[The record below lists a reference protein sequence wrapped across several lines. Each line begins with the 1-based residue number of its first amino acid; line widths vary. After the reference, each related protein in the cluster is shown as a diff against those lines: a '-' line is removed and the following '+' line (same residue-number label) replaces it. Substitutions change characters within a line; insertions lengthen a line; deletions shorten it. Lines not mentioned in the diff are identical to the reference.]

1 MKAGRTLQEL
11 AKELERQKQSKADYL
26 INTTKVHMENY
37 NGTPLLHILGD
48 TDEDIVE
55 PLDIRQTAHSQIGT
69 YLGIPRKYYDRMREE
84 DPDLLAYNVNRWFEK
99 QPEQRMIRTLDG
111 HARAFLSNR
120 YKRIDNFDIA
130 QVTLPIIA
138 EMPDANIASCE
149 VTENAMYIKAINP
162 RLTAE
167 VSKGDVVQ
175 AGIVIRNSETGQGA
189 VSVQPLIFR
198 LVCLNGMTVTEI
210 GTRRNHIG
218 RINTADENYLIYS
231 DETIEAD
238 QKAFVKKLQDSVRAA
253 VDEAK
258 FAVVVDQMRKAQGME
273 LDTGNIPNLIKMTG
287 ANFGYTEEEGKG
299 IMKHLLDGKDFTLY
313 GLANAVTRLSQDVES
328 YDRASKLEE
337 IGYDVL
343 TMPQDTFRTFN
354 HVTKLAA

>member
-1 MKAGRTLQEL
+1 MKLGRTIQEL
-11 AKELERQKQSKADYL
+11 AKELDRQNQNKADYL
-26 INTTKVHMENY
+26 VDTSKVRMESY
-37 NGTPLLHILGD
+37 NGTPLLHVLD
-48 TDEDIVE
+48 NHDEDIVE
-55 PLDIRQTAHSQIGT
+55 PLDIRQTAHEQIGA
-69 YLGIPRKYYDRMREE
+69 YLSIPRKYYDRMQSE
-84 DPDLLAYNVNRWFEK
+84 DPELLAYNVNRWFGRN
-99 QPEQRMIRTLDG
+99 PEQRMIRTLDG

-120 YKRIDNFDIA
+120 YRRIDNFDIA
-130 QVTLPIIA
+130 QITLPIIA
-138 EMPDANIASCE
+138 DMPDATIESCE
-149 VTENAMYIKAINP
+149 VTENAMFIKAVNP
-162 RLTAE
+162 RLTTE

-189 VSVQPLIFR
+189 VSVHPMIYR
-198 LVCLNGMTVTEI
+198 LFCLNGMTVTEA
-210 GTRRNHIG
+210 GTRRNHVG

-258 FAVVVDQMRKAQGME
+258 FAVVVDQMRKAQGIS

-287 ANFGYTEEEGKG
+287 SSFGYTEEEGKG

-313 GLANAVTRLSQDVES
+313 GLSNAVTRFSQDVES

-337 IGYDVL
+337 IGYTVL
-343 TMPQDTFRTFN
+343 TMPAQMFRAIN
-354 HVTKLAA
+354 SEPALAA